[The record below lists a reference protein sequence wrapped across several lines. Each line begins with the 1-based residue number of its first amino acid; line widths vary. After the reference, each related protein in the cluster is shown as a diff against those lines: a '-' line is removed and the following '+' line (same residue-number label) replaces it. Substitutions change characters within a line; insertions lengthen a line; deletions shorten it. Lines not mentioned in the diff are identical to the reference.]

1 MNEFIVDFDVNLN
14 PYNMLKK
21 NTKMDNLNQKNLSN
35 YSFGGVSPMK
45 IMKTSQSLA

>member
-21 NTKMDNLNQKNLSN
+21 NTNLKLHNQN
-35 YSFGGVSPMK
+35 
-45 IMKTSQSLA
+45 

>member
-21 NTKMDNLNQKNLSN
+21 NTNLNQKNLSN